1 MMKSGTIDNMNALL
15 RDPQLTEQKD
25 KKLKKACKDFE
36 AILTY
41 QVLTS
46 MRKSVGKCDL
56 FHGGEGEE
64 IFQSLFDMQI
74 SKDMSDFGPNSL
86 ARLLYNQL
94 KDQVSSSNGQG
105 SGGTKAIGSSSFSER
120 PEEPVK

>member
-1 MMKSGTIDNMNALL
+1 MMKSGTIDMNAHL
-15 RDPQLTEQKD
+15 RDPHSTEQKD
-25 KKLKKACKDFE
+25 RKLRKACKDFE

-56 FHGGEGEE
+56 LHGGKGEE

-86 ARLLYNQL
+86 ARLLYDQL
-94 KDQVSSSNGQG
+94 KEQVSPSTGQG
-105 SGGTKAIGSSSFSER
+105 AGGTKTIGSSSFSER

>member
-1 MMKSGTIDNMNALL
+1 MKSGTIDNMNARL

-56 FHGGEGEE
+56 FRGGKGEE

-94 KDQVSSSNGQG
+94 KEHVSQSSGQKADV
-105 SGGTKAIGSSSFSER
+105 TKAIAGSSFSER
-120 PEEPVK
+120 SEEPLK